1 MDSPTFLDNFY
12 PIFKQH
18 WLTIT
23 LGALGL
29 IFLVYGLIVLLG
41 SSSSSKDV
49 IFESGNEAV
58 LSSESS
64 SKSLDRQIIV
74 DVEGA
79 VLKPGVHNVPTD
91 SRIQDALIAAGGFS
105 LDADREWVTKNLNLA
120 IKVTD
125 GTKIYIPKIGE
136 TETGSINGIKSIK
149 GGNAEDQVNINTA
162 SQQELDSLPGIGPIY
177 AEKIINGRPYGA
189 IDELL
194 SKKIVG
200 SKVFE
205 EIREKITVY

>member
-120 IKVTD
+120 NSKN
-125 GTKIYIPKIGE
+125 KI
-136 TETGSINGIKSIK
+136 
-149 GGNAEDQVNINTA
+149 
-162 SQQELDSLPGIGPIY
+162 
-177 AEKIINGRPYGA
+177 R
-189 IDELL
+189 
-194 SKKIVG
+194 
-200 SKVFE
+200 
-205 EIREKITVY
+205 IRKQS